1 MKFGMDVFKGA
12 WSAMS
17 TPLTNDG
24 KVDSN
29 ALCKLV
35 EHQIKLG
42 IKGLFL
48 GGTAGEGPFLP
59 DRERQRLA
67 ELTVRYVNGRIPVA
81 MQITD
86 NSAERMIENL
96 DRYQDCGID
105 IAVIAPP
112 FFQLNAAKGNF
123 IYDLYKQVI
132 DASQIPVGI
141 YNRGKFSSVYV
152 EPEVLGKLLDDPK
165 VILCK
170 DSASMP
176 EFVEA
181 IMAAKKRR
189 NNELAVLCGDEFDC
203 VTYLKAGYDGVLFG
217 GGCFNGAYAAEM
229 CRLAA
234 EGKYDEAQKLQDHLA
249 EVMFKVFG
257 GKSIECWMAGQKEL
271 MVRLNV
277 FNTAKTYLN
286 YQLNDACSKAIDE
299 VIRDEKAWLIK

>member
-1 MKFGMDVFKGA
+1 MSFSVDSFKGA

-17 TPLTNDG
+17 TPLTLEG
-24 KVDSN
+24 KVDSD
-29 ALCKLV
+29 ALRKLV

-48 GGTAGEGPFLP
+48 AGTAGEGPFLP
-59 DRERQRLA
+59 DRERMRLA

-96 DRYQDCGID
+96 ERYQDCGSD

-112 FFQLNAAKGNF
+112 FFQLNAAKGDF

-141 YNRGKFSSVYV
+141 YNRGKYSSVMV
-152 EPEVLGKLLDDPK
+152 EPEVLGRILDDPK
-165 VILCK
+165 VVLCK
-170 DSASMP
+170 DSASQP
-176 EFVEA
+176 EFTEA
-181 IMAAKKRR
+181 IMAAKARR
-189 NNELAVLCGDEFDC
+189 NGTLGVLTGNEFDC

-217 GGCFNGAYAAEM
+217 GGCFNGAYADAM
-229 CRLAA
+229 CKLAYA
-234 EGKYDEAQKLQDHLA
+234 GKFDEAQAVQDRLV
-249 EVMFKVFG
+249 EVMYKVFG
-257 GKSIECWMAGQKEL
+257 GKSIACWMAGQKEL

-277 FNTAKTYLN
+277 FNTAKTFLN
-286 YQLNDACSKAIDE
+286 YQLTEECSKAIDE
-299 VIRDEKAWLIK
+299 VIASEKEWLLK

>member
-1 MKFGMDVFKGA
+1 MNFSMDVFKGA

-17 TPLTNDG
+17 TPLTLDG
-24 KVDSN
+24 KVDSD
-29 ALCKLV
+29 ALRKLV

-42 IKGLFL
+42 IQGLFL
-48 GGTAGEGPFLP
+48 AGTAGEGPFLP

-81 MQITD
+81 MQVTD

-96 DRYQDCGID
+96 ERYQDCGID

-112 FFQLNAAKGNF
+112 FFQLAADKGDF

-132 DASQIPVGI
+132 DASQIPVGL
-141 YNRGKFSSVYV
+141 YNRGKYSSVYV
-152 EPEVLGKLLDDPK
+152 TPEVLGRLLDDPK

-170 DSASMP
+170 DSASTP
-176 EFVEA
+176 EFTEA
-181 IMAAKKRR
+181 IMAAKVRR
-189 NNELAVLCGDEFDC
+189 NGTLGVLTGNEFDC

-229 CRLAA
+229 CRLAYA
-234 EGKYDEAQKLQDHLA
+234 GKFDEAQALQEHLV
-249 EVMFKVFG
+249 EVMYKVFG
-257 GKSIECWMAGQKEL
+257 GKNIACWMAGQKEL

-286 YQLNDACSKAIDE
+286 YQLNEECSKMIDE
-299 VIRDEKAWLIK
+299 VIRDEKDWLLK